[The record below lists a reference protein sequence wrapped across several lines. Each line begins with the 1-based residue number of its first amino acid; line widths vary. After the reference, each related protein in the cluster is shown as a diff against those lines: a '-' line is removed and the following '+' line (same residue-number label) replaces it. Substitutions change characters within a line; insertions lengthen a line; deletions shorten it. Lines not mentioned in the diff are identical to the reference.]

1 MKAIIPVAG
10 IGTRLRPHTHTAP
23 KVLLP
28 VAGKPMLGHILDEL
42 VTLGLDEVTF
52 IIGYKGDM
60 IRNYVTS
67 SYKFKANFVEQKEM
81 RGLGHAISLARKY
94 HYSDK
99 DPALIVLG
107 DTVFHA
113 DLKSVFEKGES
124 AIGVKKVNDARRF
137 GIVEL
142 DKRGEVKRLI
152 EKPENP
158 PTNLAIVG
166 IYYMT
171 NPKTL
176 FDALDELIKQGKTTK
191 GEFQLTDALQKMLD
205 RGEHMR
211 VFMVDGWYDCG
222 KPETML
228 LTNRDLLDKQNLGAE
243 EHTRV
248 SNRYPGCVM
257 IMPVA
262 ISDSVI
268 IENCIV
274 GPYVS
279 ISASTVMRDCIV
291 KNSIIGEHAEVSSII
306 LEDSIISDNAKAVGS
321 LFRLNVGDS
330 SEIILD

>member
-42 VTLGLDEVTF
+42 VRLNLEEVTF
-52 IIGYKGDM
+52 IIGYKGEM
-60 IRNYVTS
+60 IRDYVTS
-67 SYKFKANFVEQKEM
+67 TYHFKANFVEQSQM
-81 RGLGHAISLARKY
+81 RGLVHAISLAKEF
-94 HYSDK
+94 HYSDAE
-99 DPALIVLG
+99 PVLIVLG

-113 DLKSVFEKGES
+113 DLGAVFEKGES

-142 DKRGEVKRLI
+142 DKRGEVTRLI

-158 PTNLAIVG
+158 PSNLAIVG
-166 IYYMT
+166 IYYMK
-171 NPKTL
+171 NPKSL
-176 FDALDELIKQGKTTK
+176 FDSLDQLIQQGQTTK
-191 GEFQLTDALQKMLD
+191 GEFQLTDALQMMLD

-228 LTNRDLLDKQNLGAE
+228 LTNRDLLDKQNLGAA
-243 EHTRV
+243 EH
-248 SNRYPGCVM
+248 SNLSARYPGSVI

-262 ISDSVI
+262 VAQSVV
-268 IENCIV
+268 IENCII

-279 ISASTVMRDCIV
+279 VSAETVLRDCIV
-291 KNSIIGEHAEVSSII
+291 RNSIIGEHAEVSSII
-306 LEDSIISDNAKAVGS
+306 LEDSIISDNAKAVGN

>member
-28 VAGKPMLGHILDEL
+28 VAGKPMIAHILDEL
-42 VTLGLDEVTF
+42 VSMGLKEVTF

-60 IRNYVTS
+60 IRDYVTGPYS
-67 SYKFKANFVEQKEM
+67 FKANFVEQSEM
-81 RGLGHAISLARKY
+81 RGLGHAISLAKEH
-94 HYSDK
+94 HYSDA
-99 DPALIVLG
+99 DPVLIVLG
-107 DTVFHA
+107 DTIFHA
-113 DLKSVFEKGES
+113 DLRGVFEKGES

-166 IYYMT
+166 IYYMA
-171 NPKTL
+171 NPKLL
-176 FDALDELIKQGKTTK
+176 FDSLDELIEEGKTTK

-205 RGEHMR
+205 AGEHMR

-228 LTNRDLLDKQNLGAE
+228 LTNRDLLDKQNMGAT

-248 SNRYPGCVM
+248 SERYPGSVM

-262 ISDSVI
+262 IAESVV
-268 IENCIV
+268 IENSIV

-279 ISASTVMRDCIV
+279 VSAETVLRECIV
-291 KNSIIGEHAEVSSII
+291 KNTIIGEHAEVSSII
-306 LEDSIISDNAKAVGS
+306 LEDSIISDNAKAVGTQ
-321 LFRLNVGDS
+321 FRLNVGDS
-330 SEIILD
+330 SEIVLD